1 VAIVSI
7 KNSIS
12 KKFEEVTDRE
22 KVVRLCSTKHRY
34 IYIYMFSDMYMLER
48 KRKQIKERRRM
59 QTGIPRTEKR
69 ETTADELC

>member
-22 KVVRLCSTKHRY
+22 KVARLCSTKHRY
-34 IYIYMFSDMYMLER
+34 IYMFSDVYMLER

-59 QTGIPRTEKR
+59 QTGIPRAEKR